1 MHANAHCALS
11 RDARIGL
18 PATMTVTGFV
28 CSSGNCRTA
37 IQLLRSTAT
46 GTSSAWL
53 AAVRRHFAARHG
65 AAVDHHFDE
74 ALLAQVKRI
83 GLLLF
88 ADQDGVADVAPA
100 ADGDRAAIGGLERGL
115 GRKGDGGLDES
126 PSRAP
131 RAVACRPNA
140 CRRP

>member
-11 RDARIGL
+11 RDARTGL

-28 CSSGNCRTA
+28 CSCGKLPHGNPAAALDGDRHFE
-37 IQLLRSTAT
+37 RV
-46 GTSSAWL
+46 G
-53 AAVRRHFAARHG
+53 AAVRRHFAARHD

-74 ALLAQVKRI
+74 ALLAQVQRI
-83 GLLLF
+83 RRLLF
-88 ADQDGVADVAPA
+88 ADQDRVAHVAPA

-115 GRKGDGGLDES
+115 RRKGDGGLDGHLPGRRELE
-126 PSRAP
+126 R
-131 RAVACRPNA
+131 VARR